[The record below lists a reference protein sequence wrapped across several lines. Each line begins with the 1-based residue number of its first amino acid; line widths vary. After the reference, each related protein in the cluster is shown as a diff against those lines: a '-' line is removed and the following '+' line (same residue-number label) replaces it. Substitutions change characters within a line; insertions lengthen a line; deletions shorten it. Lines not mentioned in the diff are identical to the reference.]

1 MKIMQGDSYPIYIE
15 LSQDGG
21 PLLPEVLDEL
31 EICVGEAMRKLMSDG
46 GAQFDE
52 DSNRWYIHPTQQET
66 FALDAG
72 RAYKVQARPRYKNSA
87 PEQVIGVTLGW
98 IQVEGS
104 NSKEV
109 I

>member
-15 LSQDGG
+15 LSQDGA

-31 EICVGEAMRKLMSDG
+31 EICVGEAMRKIMSDG
-46 GAQFDE
+46 GVQFDE

-66 FALDAG
+66 FALDNG
-72 RAYKVQARPRYKNSA
+72 RSYEVQARVHYKNSA
-87 PEQVIGVTLGW
+87 PEQVIGVPVGR
-98 IQVEGS
+98 IQVDNAISEA
-104 NSKEV
+104 V